1 MSMNT
6 QPQPYRTSQ
15 SSGNL
20 RKHGKLFSL
29 CAMFIATTLSFPA
42 SAQDATSASAWGTTP
57 TLTQVATSA
66 SAQGTTPTLT
76 QEATTAS
83 AQEATT
89 ASAWGAMPSSTVSLP
104 DSSESVQSNIGQRFS
119 SVVISLSDHSHPA
132 LHSQPAY
139 QILPAIYD
147 GSMMPYDFSACTP
160 AEVPDSLTPFFIS
173 YVGRHGARFLSSEK
187 KVTKLE
193 EAISK
198 AREAGN
204 LTPLGEEM
212 ATLVDLVKKHTDGRW
227 GALDSVGAY
236 EQQRLAVQMADMWP
250 SVTQEGTINATATYV
265 PRVVMSMYEFT
276 HSLCSLQ
283 PKLDIYTAEGHKFDP
298 LLRYF
303 TTDPAYVS
311 YLKEKPW
318 QKEYDS
324 FIDGNVSPQPAINL
338 FGSTFDEKE
347 NRKLTLDIYS
357 VIQSLRAAGLPA
369 PDSRWMSPE
378 EYKNCWKAANLEH
391 YFARTDNPLSSIP
404 VEGATPLLSR
414 LIDDLSSAA
423 SYANSQA
430 PVSEKTYDSAI
441 LYFGHAETLMPLLS
455 LCDVAGC
462 NAPLAKPG
470 NVDEYWKDYEVVPLG
485 ANFEITLL
493 KAPSGN
499 IYALT
504 RLNGHD
510 VKIGDLPSSI
520 VPWQSLK
527 DFWASRVQKFTTH
540 TPAQ

>member
-20 RKHGKLFSL
+20 RKHRKLFSL
-29 CAMFIATTLSFPA
+29 CAMFITTTLSFPA
-42 SAQDATSASAWGTTP
+42 SAQGTTP
-57 TLTQVATSA
+57 
-66 SAQGTTPTLT
+66 PLT

-83 AQEATT
+83 ALGTL
-89 ASAWGAMPSSTVSLP
+89 PSSTVSVP
-104 DSSESVQSNIGQRFS
+104 GSSESAQSNIGQRFS

-132 LHSQPAY
+132 LHSQSAY
-139 QILPAIYD
+139 QILPATYD

-236 EQQRLAVQMADMWP
+236 EQQRLAVQMAEMWS

-276 HSLCSLQ
+276 HSLCSHQ

-391 YFARTDNPLSSIP
+391 YFARTDNPISSIP

-423 SYANSQA
+423 SYANSQVS

-527 DFWASRVQKFTTH
+527 DFWASRVQKFTTQ

>member
-6 QPQPYRTSQ
+6 HLQPYRTSQ
-15 SSGNL
+15 STGNL

-29 CAMFIATTLSFPA
+29 CAMFIATTLSFTA
-42 SAQDATSASAWGTTP
+42 Y
-57 TLTQVATSA
+57 
-66 SAQGTTPTLT
+66 AQGTTPPLT

-83 AQEATT
+83 EL
-89 ASAWGAMPSSTVSLP
+89 GAMPSSTVSLP
-104 DSSESVQSNIGQRFS
+104 GSSESAQSNIGQRFS
-119 SVVISLSDHSHPA
+119 SVVISLSDHSH
-132 LHSQPAY
+132 PAY

-236 EQQRLAVQMADMWP
+236 EQQRLAVQMAEMWS

-276 HSLCSLQ
+276 HSLCSHQ

-391 YFARTDNPLSSIP
+391 YFARTDNPISSIP
-404 VEGATPLLSR
+404 IEGATPLLSR

-423 SYANSQA
+423 SSANSQVS

-462 NAPLAKPG
+462 NAPLATPD
-470 NVDEYWKDYEVVPLG
+470 NVDEFWKDYEVVPLG

-527 DFWASRVQKFTTH
+527 DFWASCVQKFTKQ

>member
-6 QPQPYRTSQ
+6 QPQTYSKSQ

-29 CAMFIATTLSFPA
+29 CAMFIATTLSFTA
-42 SAQDATSASAWGTTP
+42 SAQGANP
-57 TLTQVATSA
+57 A
-66 SAQGTTPTLT
+66 SAQGTTP
-76 QEATTAS
+76 AS
-83 AQEATT
+83 AKETT
-89 ASAWGAMPSSTVSLP
+89 SASAWGAMPSSTVSLP
-104 DSSESVQSNIGQRFS
+104 GSSESTQSNIGQGFS
-119 SVVISLSDHSHPA
+119 SVVISLSDNNQPA
-132 LHSQPAY
+132 DYSQPAY

-198 AREAGN
+198 ARAAGN

-212 ATLVDLVKKHTDGRW
+212 ASLVELVKKHTDNRW

-236 EQQRLAVQMADMWP
+236 EQQRLAVQMAEMWP
-250 SVTQEGTINATATYV
+250 SVTKEGTINATATYV

-276 HSLCSLQ
+276 HSLCSRQ
-283 PKLDIYTAEGHKFDP
+283 PRLDIYTAEGHKFDP

-324 FIDGNVSPQPAINL
+324 FIDKNASPQPAINL

-414 LIDDLSSAA
+414 LIDDLSSATV
-423 SYANSQA
+423 SYTSQTSPA
-430 PVSEKTYDSAI
+430 YDSAI

-510 VKIGDLPSSI
+510 VKIGDFLSPI
-520 VPWQSLK
+520 VTWQSLK
-527 DFWASRVQKFTTH
+527 DFWASRVQKFTK
-540 TPAQ
+540 